1 MADSTIDA
9 VYEHLDD
16 WREVHFRDGTQ
27 QWYIQPLTDHYI
39 SIERVVR
46 PDSRRK
52 RWAIVNRDAGVRTE
66 ALYPPKICGPF
77 PNLESAKAAYLVII
91 HSR

>member
-1 MADSTIDA
+1 MAISGVRA
-9 VYEHLDD
+9 FVEHAGN
-16 WREVHFRDGTQ
+16 WTEVFFHDGTE
-27 QWYIQPLTDHYI
+27 QWYIHPLTDHYI
-39 SIERVVR
+39 CIERVVR
-46 PDSRRK
+46 PNSRRK
-52 RWAIVNRDAGVRTE
+52 RWAIVNRDAGVRGE

>member
-9 VYEHLDD
+9 FYEHLND

-27 QWYIQPLTDHYI
+27 QWYINPVSEHFTF
-39 SIERVVR
+39 IERVEG
-46 PDSRRK
+46 PKSRRK
-52 RWAIVNRDAGVRTE
+52 RWAIVSRRGTSARRE
-66 ALYPPKICGPF
+66 MYPPKICGPF

>member
-1 MADSTIDA
+1 MAA
-9 VYEHLDD
+9 NNVRAFVEHAGN
-16 WREVHFRDGTQ
+16 WHEVFFHDGTE
-27 QWYIQPLTDHYI
+27 QWYIHPLTDHYI

-46 PDSRRK
+46 PNSRRK
-52 RWAIVNRDAGVRTE
+52 RWAIVNRDAGVRSE